1 MIASALP
8 HTLDVLASVTQ
19 TTLRVLDRLGAKR
32 RSQKHLP
39 VHRQVG
45 RRGEEDAY
53 FYLRKLGYVMVAR
66 NYRSAGR
73 RGEIDLIGWD
83 GGILCFIEVKT
94 RTSYDVKPA
103 EAAVDHENA
112 ASWQAWRART
122 FAACRRCHGVSTW
135 SAYTM
140 KLRRRPH
147 ALSCSKMP
155 SNYRKINDSA
165 AS

>member
-8 HTLDVLASVTQ
+8 HALDVLASVTQ

-39 VHRQVG
+39 VHQQVG
-45 RRGEEDAY
+45 RQGEEDAY
-53 FYLRKLGYVMVAR
+53 FYLRKLGYVMVGR

-83 GGILCFIEVKT
+83 GDILCFIEVKT

-103 EAAVDHENA
+103 EAAVDDEKRHELA
-112 ASWQAWRART
+112 GMARA
-122 FAACRRCHGVSTW
+122 
-135 SAYTM
+135 Y
-140 KLRRRPH
+140 LRRLPEVPWRFDVVSVYYETPP
-147 ALSCSKMP
+147 APPRIELFKNAFQLS
-155 SNYRKINDSA
+155 
-165 AS
+165 